1 MVVFL
6 PMAVRL
12 GSHNGDVFAN
22 TLTLPS
28 KSIIGTHILK
38 SACPR
43 QTGPQS
49 SQPCFTVLAP
59 LQRSKNRTVA
69 PRGNA
74 ARTAVGQH
82 GGPFE
87 DHSLHTDHRTDHL
100 INTLPIQTR
109 PESTEEIL
117 LFCPLYREHSRL
129 LYYLIREIKT
139 WLCLDH

>member
-82 GGPFE
+82 GGPSK
-87 DHSLHTDHRTDHL
+87 DRSRHPNHRTDR
-100 INTLPIQTR
+100 PRQT
-109 PESTEEIL
+109 PSTGLRQPLLSSCFSEEGTEL
-117 LFCPLYREHSRL
+117 QNVLWGMWS
-129 LYYLIREIKT
+129 
-139 WLCLDH
+139 CLAWAVFSVCQP